1 LTVTQR
7 AKKVGRTAEST
18 KTEISLEDQKKLLTR
33 LCPCCGL
40 DPEVTLTPLSCNTM
54 DLGDYGT
61 GYSLFFHM
69 QKFTVYALFVLALCS
84 IYSLARNA
92 KGTQCLSVTDTETR
106 SLAEKMGICIK
117 DWVTQHSIANWIS
130 KSAPNV
136 DIFDQIFMI
145 AFFVVYM
152 ISLGLYH
159 SVMKGKAQYI
169 DQQTD
174 EPSDW
179 TVVMKELDP
188 KTTEDDIRDYFK
200 SFVNTLPGYNNEGVE
215 IVKINS
221 SYKIKEYEEK
231 LQIVRTLKSEA
242 KELAYKEILEKK
254 KSILKQESLQRP
266 PTSTDK
272 SGSNS
277 PSKNPLQP
285 SASSVADLVI
295 NEDALSS
302 EYKALVERLGKE
314 NKELE
319 TLHARIL
326 ANREYYFNGVCFVTF
341 KNREITDDVIKRI
354 GTKESMYKKLFCC
367 MAKKKIY
374 MATPNIKTSFILKRA
389 QAPSDINW
397 QNLGSNIWATL
408 TSRFMTF
415 SLSFVLLLISFGG
428 QLGLKAIQKQ
438 MANRTQSESALS
450 FSGLS
455 YRAVSVGVTIVI
467 LIINLAIPMA
477 LRHLT
482 LLEKHTT
489 NSTFCRSLTL
499 KITLVSFCLTKR
511 LNLSIPT
518 FS

>member
-1 LTVTQR
+1 MTVTQR

-254 KSILKQESLQRP
+254 KM
-266 PTSTDK
+266 
-272 SGSNS
+272 
-277 PSKNPLQP
+277 
-285 SASSVADLVI
+285 
-295 NEDALSS
+295 
-302 EYKALVERLGKE
+302 
-314 NKELE
+314 
-319 TLHARIL
+319 
-326 ANREYYFNGVCFVTF
+326 FV
-341 KNREITDDVIKRI
+341 
-354 GTKESMYKKLFCC
+354 
-367 MAKKKIY
+367 
-374 MATPNIKTSFILKRA
+374 
-389 QAPSDINW
+389 
-397 QNLGSNIWATL
+397 
-408 TSRFMTF
+408 
-415 SLSFVLLLISFGG
+415 VL
-428 QLGLKAIQKQ
+428 
-438 MANRTQSESALS
+438 
-450 FSGLS
+450 
-455 YRAVSVGVTIVI
+455 
-467 LIINLAIPMA
+467 
-477 LRHLT
+477 
-482 LLEKHTT
+482 
-489 NSTFCRSLTL
+489 
-499 KITLVSFCLTKR
+499 
-511 LNLSIPT
+511 
-518 FS
+518 